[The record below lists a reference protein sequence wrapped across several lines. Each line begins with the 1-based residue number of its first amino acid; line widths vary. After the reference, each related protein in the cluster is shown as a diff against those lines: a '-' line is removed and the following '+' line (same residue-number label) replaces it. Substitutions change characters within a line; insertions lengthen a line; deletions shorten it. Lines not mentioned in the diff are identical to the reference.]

1 MNQQNQNTTTALV
14 LEGGGMRAIFTAGV
28 IDGLLD
34 MGFSP
39 DVCYA
44 VSAGAGHACS
54 FFSGQRGRA
63 ARVVLNH
70 MDDTRYLGLYS
81 LLTTGD
87 LFGADFIYNE
97 ISFHLDPIDCAAFNA
112 HKGSFFAVLTNCLTG
127 EAEYREVSRMPDDIA
142 PVRASS
148 SLPMVSRMV
157 EIDGIPYLDGGI
169 VDSIPI
175 ERALSS
181 HPGTKALIVLTQ
193 HAGYRKEASSS
204 VKLMRLIYRKYP
216 ALVEAME
223 CRHIRYNNQLDA
235 AEKAA
240 AEGRALI
247 LRPAEP
253 LGIGR
258 TERSREKLER
268 GYEIG
273 LQTAKENAGRIAA
286 FFAE

>member
-1 MNQQNQNTTTALV
+1 MNEQMQNTTTALV

-63 ARVVLNH
+63 ARVVLENMH
-70 MDDTRYLGLYS
+70 DKRYLGLYS

-97 ISFHLDPIDCAAFNA
+97 ISFHLDPIDINAFNA

-127 EAEYREVSRMPDDIA
+127 RAEYREVRRMPDDIA

-148 SLPMVSRMV
+148 SLPLVSRMV

-175 ERALSS
+175 ERALSQ
-181 HPGTKALIVLTQ
+181 HPNTKALIVLTQ
-193 HAGYRKEASSS
+193 HQGYRKEASSS
-204 VKLMRLIYRKYP
+204 AKLMRLFYRSYP
-216 ALVEAME
+216 ALVEAMGN
-223 CRHIRYNNQLDA
+223 RHIHYNAQLEA

-240 AEGRALI
+240 ADGKALI
-247 LRPAEP
+247 LRPASP
-253 LGIGR
+253 LGIKR
-258 TERSREKLER
+258 TERDREKLEQ

-273 LQTAKENAGRIAA
+273 LRTAKANAERIAE
-286 FFAE
+286 FFAK